1 LALSERVTPFLLNN
15 IKLNKVYDMAKK
27 SKKSETPKSALD
39 NLILADGKNTQPFE
53 DSDIKKIREL
63 EEILG
68 VKKVNPF
75 GTYNLEIFKDQ
86 LSDMTNLDLQ
96 NLCEKIGVFAS
107 GSRMQIKEKLLREFK
122 SVSRGTISMT
132 NESPSIKLDPSNALH
147 KKTLK
152 ILGEI

>member
-1 LALSERVTPFLLNN
+1 MAK
-15 IKLNKVYDMAKK
+15 KLVKKDDKK
-27 SKKSETPKSALD
+27 SKKDQAPKSTLD
-39 NLILADGKNTQPFE
+39 DLILADGKVTEPAE
-53 DSDIKKIREL
+53 DLDIKKIREL

-75 GTYNLEIFKDQ
+75 GTYNLEVFKEK

-96 NLCEKIGVFAS
+96 NLCERVGIFAS

-122 SVSRGTISMT
+122 SVARGTISMT
-132 NESPSIKLDPSNALH
+132 AESPSVQLDPNNPLH

>member
-1 LALSERVTPFLLNN
+1 
-15 IKLNKVYDMAKK
+15 MAKK

-86 LSDMTNLDLQ
+86 LSDMSNLDLQ

-132 NESPSIKLDPSNALH
+132 NESPSVKLDPNNALH

>member
-1 LALSERVTPFLLNN
+1 MAK
-15 IKLNKVYDMAKK
+15 KLTKKDDKK
-27 SKKSETPKSALD
+27 SKKTEALKSSLD
-39 NLILADGKNTQPFE
+39 DLILADGKITAPSE

-86 LSDMTNLDLQ
+86 LSDMSNLDLQ

-132 NESPSIKLDPSNALH
+132 NESPSVKLDPNNALH
-147 KKTLK
+147 KRTLK

>member
-1 LALSERVTPFLLNN
+1 
-15 IKLNKVYDMAKK
+15 MAKK
-27 SKKSETPKSALD
+27 LTKKGDKKPQKEKAPESALD
-39 NLILADGKNTQPFE
+39 NLILADGKVTESVE

-75 GTYNLEIFKDQ
+75 GTYNLEVFKEQ

-96 NLCEKIGVFAS
+96 NLCEKVGIFAS

-122 SVSRGTISMT
+122 SVARGTISMT
-132 NESPSIKLDPSNALH
+132 NESPSIKLDPNDPLH
-147 KKTLK
+147 KRTLK

>member
-1 LALSERVTPFLLNN
+1 
-15 IKLNKVYDMAKK
+15 MAKK

-86 LSDMTNLDLQ
+86 LSDMSNLDLQ

-132 NESPSIKLDPSNALH
+132 NESPSVKLDPNNALH
-147 KKTLK
+147 KRTLK

>member
-1 LALSERVTPFLLNN
+1 MAK
-15 IKLNKVYDMAKK
+15 KLVNKDDKK
-27 SKKSETPKSALD
+27 SKKDQVPKSVLD
-39 NLILADGKNTQPFE
+39 DLILADGKVTEPVE
-53 DSDIKKIREL
+53 DPDIKKIKEL

-75 GTYNLEIFKDQ
+75 GTYNLEVFKEK

-96 NLCEKIGVFAS
+96 NLCERVGIFAS

-122 SVSRGTISMT
+122 SVARGTISMT
-132 NESPSIKLDPSNALH
+132 AESPSVQLDPNNPLH
-147 KKTLK
+147 KRTLK

>member
-1 LALSERVTPFLLNN
+1 MFIQEDYDNNDFIVFL
-15 IKLNKVYDMAKK
+15 DMIGQHFDIIWTYIT
-27 SKKSETPKSALD
+27 SLR
-39 NLILADGKNTQPFE
+39 
-53 DSDIKKIREL
+53 DIKKIREL

-75 GTYNLEIFKDQ
+75 GTYNIEIFKER

-132 NESPSIKLDPSNALH
+132 NESPSIKLDPSNVLH

>member
-1 LALSERVTPFLLNN
+1 MAK
-15 IKLNKVYDMAKK
+15 KLVKKDDKK
-27 SKKSETPKSALD
+27 SKKDQAPKSALD
-39 NLILADGKNTQPFE
+39 DLILADGKVTEPVE
-53 DSDIKKIREL
+53 DPDIKKVREL

-75 GTYNLEIFKDQ
+75 GTYNLEVFKEK

-96 NLCEKIGVFAS
+96 NLCERVGIFAS

-122 SVSRGTISMT
+122 SVARGTISMT
-132 NESPSIKLDPSNALH
+132 AESPSVKLDPNDPLH
-147 KKTLK
+147 KRTLK

>member
-1 LALSERVTPFLLNN
+1 
-15 IKLNKVYDMAKK
+15 MAKK

-39 NLILADGKNTQPFE
+39 NLILADGKNTPPFE

-86 LSDMTNLDLQ
+86 LSDMSNLDLQ

-132 NESPSIKLDPSNALH
+132 NESPSVKLDPNNALH
-147 KKTLK
+147 KRTLK

>member
-1 LALSERVTPFLLNN
+1 MAK
-15 IKLNKVYDMAKK
+15 KLVKKDDKK
-27 SKKSETPKSALD
+27 SKKDQAPKSALD
-39 NLILADGKNTQPFE
+39 DLILADGKVTEPLE
-53 DSDIKKIREL
+53 DPDIKKVKEL

-75 GTYNLEIFKDQ
+75 GTDNLEVFKEK

-96 NLCEKIGVFAS
+96 NLCERVGIFAS

-122 SVSRGTISMT
+122 SVARGTISMT
-132 NESPSIKLDPSNALH
+132 AESPSVQLDPNNPLH

>member
-1 LALSERVTPFLLNN
+1 MAK
-15 IKLNKVYDMAKK
+15 KLVKKDNKK
-27 SKKSETPKSALD
+27 SKKDQAPKSALD
-39 NLILADGKNTQPFE
+39 DLILADGKVTEPLE
-53 DSDIKKIREL
+53 DPDIKKVREL

-75 GTYNLEIFKDQ
+75 GTYNLEVFKEK

-96 NLCEKIGVFAS
+96 NLCERVGIFAS

-122 SVSRGTISMT
+122 SVARGTISMT
-132 NESPSIKLDPSNALH
+132 AESPSVQLDPNNPLH
-147 KKTLK
+147 KRTLK

>member
-1 LALSERVTPFLLNN
+1 MAK
-15 IKLNKVYDMAKK
+15 KLVKKDNKK
-27 SKKSETPKSALD
+27 SKKDQAPKSTLD
-39 NLILADGKNTQPFE
+39 DLILADGKVTEPAE
-53 DSDIKKIREL
+53 DLDIKKIREL

-75 GTYNLEIFKDQ
+75 GTYNLEVFKEK

-96 NLCEKIGVFAS
+96 NLCERVGIFAS

-122 SVSRGTISMT
+122 SVARGTISMT
-132 NESPSIKLDPSNALH
+132 AESPSVQLDPNNPLH

>member
-1 LALSERVTPFLLNN
+1 
-15 IKLNKVYDMAKK
+15 MAKK

-132 NESPSIKLDPSNALH
+132 NESPSVKLDPNNALH

>member
-1 LALSERVTPFLLNN
+1 
-15 IKLNKVYDMAKK
+15 MAKK
-27 SKKSETPKSALD
+27 LTKKDNKKSIKTEIPKSALD
-39 NLILADGKNTQPFE
+39 DLILADGKVTEPIE
-53 DSDIKKIREL
+53 DADIKKVKEL

-75 GTYNLEIFKDQ
+75 GTYNLEVFKEK

-96 NLCEKIGVFAS
+96 NLCEKVGIFAS

-122 SVSRGTISMT
+122 SVARGTISMT
-132 NESPSIKLDPSNALH
+132 SELPSVKLDPNDPLH

>member
-1 LALSERVTPFLLNN
+1 
-15 IKLNKVYDMAKK
+15 MAKK

>member
-1 LALSERVTPFLLNN
+1 MAKKL
-15 IKLNKVYDMAKK
+15 IKKDDKK
-27 SKKSETPKSALD
+27 SKKDQAPKSALD
-39 NLILADGKNTQPFE
+39 DLILADGKVTEPVE
-53 DSDIKKIREL
+53 DPDIKKVREL

-75 GTYNLEIFKDQ
+75 GTYNLEVFKEK

-96 NLCEKIGVFAS
+96 NLCERVGIFAS

-122 SVSRGTISMT
+122 SVARGTISMT
-132 NESPSIKLDPSNALH
+132 AESPSVKLDPNDPLH
-147 KKTLK
+147 KRTLK

>member
-1 LALSERVTPFLLNN
+1 MAK
-15 IKLNKVYDMAKK
+15 KLVKKDDKK
-27 SKKSETPKSALD
+27 SKKDQAPKSTLD
-39 NLILADGKNTQPFE
+39 DLILADGKVTEPLE
-53 DSDIKKIREL
+53 DPDIKKVKEL

-75 GTYNLEIFKDQ
+75 GTYNLEVFKEK

-96 NLCEKIGVFAS
+96 NLCERVGIFAS

-122 SVSRGTISMT
+122 SVARGTISMT
-132 NESPSIKLDPSNALH
+132 AESPSVQLDPNNPLH
-147 KKTLK
+147 KRTLK

>member
-1 LALSERVTPFLLNN
+1 MAK
-15 IKLNKVYDMAKK
+15 KLVKKDNKK
-27 SKKSETPKSALD
+27 SKKDQAPKSALD
-39 NLILADGKNTQPFE
+39 DLILADGKVTEPLE
-53 DSDIKKIREL
+53 DPDIKKVKEL

-75 GTYNLEIFKDQ
+75 GTYNLEVFKEK

-96 NLCEKIGVFAS
+96 NLCERVGIFAS

-122 SVSRGTISMT
+122 SVTRGTISMT
-132 NESPSIKLDPSNALH
+132 AESPSVQLDPNNPLH
-147 KKTLK
+147 KRTLK

>member
-1 LALSERVTPFLLNN
+1 MAK
-15 IKLNKVYDMAKK
+15 KLVKKDNKK
-27 SKKSETPKSALD
+27 SKKDQAPKSALD
-39 NLILADGKNTQPFE
+39 NLILADGKVTEPLE
-53 DSDIKKIREL
+53 DPDIKKVKEL

-75 GTYNLEIFKDQ
+75 GTYNLEVFKEK

-96 NLCEKIGVFAS
+96 NLCERVGIFAS

-122 SVSRGTISMT
+122 SVARGTISMT
-132 NESPSIKLDPSNALH
+132 AESPSVQLDPNNPLH

>member
-1 LALSERVTPFLLNN
+1 MAK
-15 IKLNKVYDMAKK
+15 KLVKKDDKK
-27 SKKSETPKSALD
+27 SKKDQAPKSALD
-39 NLILADGKNTQPFE
+39 DLILADGKVTEPLE
-53 DSDIKKIREL
+53 DPDIKKVKEL

-75 GTYNLEIFKDQ
+75 GTYNLEVFKEK
-86 LSDMTNLDLQ
+86 LSDMANLDLQ
-96 NLCEKIGVFAS
+96 NLCERVGIFAS

-122 SVSRGTISMT
+122 SVARGTISMT
-132 NESPSIKLDPSNALH
+132 AESPSVQLDPNNPLH

>member
-1 LALSERVTPFLLNN
+1 MAKKL
-15 IKLNKVYDMAKK
+15 IKKDNKK
-27 SKKSETPKSALD
+27 SKKDQAPKSALD
-39 NLILADGKNTQPFE
+39 NLILADGKVTEPLE
-53 DSDIKKIREL
+53 DPDIKKVKEL

-75 GTYNLEIFKDQ
+75 GTYNLEVFKEK

-96 NLCEKIGVFAS
+96 NLCERVGIFAS

-122 SVSRGTISMT
+122 SVARGTISMT
-132 NESPSIKLDPSNALH
+132 AESPSVQLDPNNPLH
-147 KKTLK
+147 KRTLK

>member
-1 LALSERVTPFLLNN
+1 
-15 IKLNKVYDMAKK
+15 MAKK
-27 SKKSETPKSALD
+27 SKKNETPKSALD
-39 NLILADGKNTQPFE
+39 DLILADGKTTEPFE

-75 GTYNLEIFKDQ
+75 GTYNLEIFKER

-132 NESPSIKLDPSNALH
+132 NESPSIKLDPSNVLH

>member
-1 LALSERVTPFLLNN
+1 MAKKL
-15 IKLNKVYDMAKK
+15 IKKDNKK
-27 SKKSETPKSALD
+27 SKKDQAPKSALD
-39 NLILADGKNTQPFE
+39 DLILADGKVTEPLE
-53 DSDIKKIREL
+53 DPDIKKVKEL

-75 GTYNLEIFKDQ
+75 GTYNLEVFKEK

-96 NLCEKIGVFAS
+96 NLCERVGIFAS

-122 SVSRGTISMT
+122 SVARGTISMT
-132 NESPSIKLDPSNALH
+132 AESPSVQLDPNNPLH
-147 KKTLK
+147 KRTLK

>member
-1 LALSERVTPFLLNN
+1 MAK
-15 IKLNKVYDMAKK
+15 KLTKKDDKK
-27 SKKSETPKSALD
+27 SKKTEAPKSSLD
-39 NLILADGKNTQPFE
+39 DLILADGKITVPFE

-75 GTYNLEIFKDQ
+75 GTYNLEIFKEK

-96 NLCEKIGVFAS
+96 NLCEKVGVFAS

-122 SVSRGTISMT
+122 SVARGTISIT
-132 NESPSIKLDPSNALH
+132 NESPSIKLDPNDALH
-147 KKTLK
+147 KRTLK
-152 ILGEI
+152 ILGEM

>member
-1 LALSERVTPFLLNN
+1 
-15 IKLNKVYDMAKK
+15 MAKK
-27 SKKSETPKSALD
+27 LTKKDNKKSIKTETPKSALD
-39 NLILADGKNTQPFE
+39 DLILADGKVTEPVE
-53 DSDIKKIREL
+53 DADIKKVKEL

-75 GTYNLEIFKDQ
+75 GTYNLEVFKEK

-96 NLCEKIGVFAS
+96 NLCEKVGIFAS

-122 SVSRGTISMT
+122 SVARGTISMT
-132 NESPSIKLDPSNALH
+132 SELPSVKLDPNDPLH

>member
-1 LALSERVTPFLLNN
+1 
-15 IKLNKVYDMAKK
+15 MAKK
-27 SKKSETPKSALD
+27 SKKNETPKSALD
-39 NLILADGKNTQPFE
+39 DLILADGKTTEPFE

-75 GTYNLEIFKDQ
+75 GTYNVEIFKER

>member
-1 LALSERVTPFLLNN
+1 MAK
-15 IKLNKVYDMAKK
+15 KLVKKDDKK
-27 SKKSETPKSALD
+27 SKKDQAPKSALD
-39 NLILADGKNTQPFE
+39 DLILADGKVTEPVE
-53 DSDIKKIREL
+53 DPDIKKVREL

-75 GTYNLEIFKDQ
+75 GTYNLEVFKEK

-96 NLCEKIGVFAS
+96 NLCERVGIFAS

-122 SVSRGTISMT
+122 SVARGTISMT
-132 NESPSIKLDPSNALH
+132 AESPSIKLDPNDPLH
-147 KKTLK
+147 KRTLK

>member
-1 LALSERVTPFLLNN
+1 
-15 IKLNKVYDMAKK
+15 MAKK
-27 SKKSETPKSALD
+27 LTKKDNKKSIKTEIPKSALD
-39 NLILADGKNTQPFE
+39 DLILADGKVTEPVE
-53 DSDIKKIREL
+53 DADIKKVKEL

-75 GTYNLEIFKDQ
+75 GTYNLEVFKEK

-96 NLCEKIGVFAS
+96 NLCEKVGIFAS

-122 SVSRGTISMT
+122 SVARGTISMT
-132 NESPSIKLDPSNALH
+132 SELPSVKLDPNDPLH

>member
-1 LALSERVTPFLLNN
+1 MAK
-15 IKLNKVYDMAKK
+15 KLVKKDDKK
-27 SKKSETPKSALD
+27 SKKDQAPKSTLD
-39 NLILADGKNTQPFE
+39 DLILADGKVTEPAE
-53 DSDIKKIREL
+53 DLDIKKIREL

-75 GTYNLEIFKDQ
+75 GTYNLEVFKEK

-96 NLCEKIGVFAS
+96 NLCERVGIFAS

-122 SVSRGTISMT
+122 SVARGTISMT
-132 NESPSIKLDPSNALH
+132 AESPSVQLDPNNPLH
-147 KKTLK
+147 KRTLK

>member
-1 LALSERVTPFLLNN
+1 MAKKLA
-15 IKLNKVYDMAKK
+15 NKDDKK
-27 SKKSETPKSALD
+27 SKKDQAPKSALD
-39 NLILADGKNTQPFE
+39 DLILADGKVTEPVE
-53 DSDIKKIREL
+53 DPDIKKIKEL

-75 GTYNLEIFKDQ
+75 GTYNLEVFKEK

-96 NLCEKIGVFAS
+96 NLCERVGIFAS

-122 SVSRGTISMT
+122 SVARGTISMT
-132 NESPSIKLDPSNALH
+132 AESPSVQLDPNNPLH
-147 KKTLK
+147 KRTLK

>member
-1 LALSERVTPFLLNN
+1 MAK
-15 IKLNKVYDMAKK
+15 KLVKKDDKK
-27 SKKSETPKSALD
+27 SKKDQAPKSALD
-39 NLILADGKNTQPFE
+39 DLILADGKVTEPLE
-53 DSDIKKIREL
+53 DPDIKKVKEL

-75 GTYNLEIFKDQ
+75 GTYNLEVFKEK

-96 NLCEKIGVFAS
+96 NVCERVGIFAS

-122 SVSRGTISMT
+122 SVARGTISMT
-132 NESPSIKLDPSNALH
+132 AESPSVQLDPNNPLH

>member
-1 LALSERVTPFLLNN
+1 MAK
-15 IKLNKVYDMAKK
+15 KLVKKDDKK
-27 SKKSETPKSALD
+27 SKKDQAPKSALD
-39 NLILADGKNTQPFE
+39 NLILADGKVTEPLE
-53 DSDIKKIREL
+53 DPDIKKVKEL

-75 GTYNLEIFKDQ
+75 GTYNLEIFKEK

-96 NLCEKIGVFAS
+96 NLCERVGIFAS

-122 SVSRGTISMT
+122 SVARGTISMT
-132 NESPSIKLDPSNALH
+132 AESPSVQLDPNNPLH
-147 KKTLK
+147 KRTLK

>member
-1 LALSERVTPFLLNN
+1 MALSERVTPFLLNN
-15 IKLNKVYDMAKK
+15 IKLNKVYY
-27 SKKSETPKSALD
+27 
-39 NLILADGKNTQPFE
+39 
-53 DSDIKKIREL
+53 IREL

-86 LSDMTNLDLQ
+86 LSDMSNLDLQ

-132 NESPSIKLDPSNALH
+132 NESPSVKLDPNNALH

>member
-1 LALSERVTPFLLNN
+1 
-15 IKLNKVYDMAKK
+15 MAKK
-27 SKKSETPKSALD
+27 SKKNETPKSALD
-39 NLILADGKNTQPFE
+39 DLILADGKTTEPFE

-75 GTYNLEIFKDQ
+75 GTYNIEIFKER